1 MGSSLGVSDEKILA
15 LADYAA
21 SPLYS
26 EAERIALEYAD
37 AITITNR
44 DVGDELFSRL
54 RQFYDDDE
62 IVELIQIITDWSLV
76 REPSQEEEITVG
88 IL

>member
-1 MGSSLGVSDEKILA
+1 VGSSLGVSDEKILA